1 METDE
6 KSEARFCCGFI
17 AIAGRPNAGKSMLL
31 NTILGNKIAITSMKP
46 QTTRNRITGILN
58 RKDCQAI
65 FLDTPGINV
74 KKGLMSGHLAKIAYS
89 SINSAD
95 IILFVLD
102 AKAGVSNEDIAI
114 LERIEKIEALRFV
127 VINKIDLLQRKEI
140 LPIIESFKKY
150 EFISEFFPVSAK
162 KGTNVTRLLSSVI
175 SSLPEDERYFKD
187 DIITDRPEEFL
198 FSEFIREKI
207 YRLLKKELPYCSHV
221 EVEEIAERTNALIY
235 VSSNIFVEKET
246 QKGIIIGKN
255 GRMIKEI
262 GEKARKDIEEF
273 TGCKVY
279 LDLRV
284 RVRKKWTEDDAM
296 LHKYGYTADEN

>member
-1 METDE
+1 MKTNDSS
-6 KSEARFCCGFI
+6 KGIFCCGFI
-17 AIAGRPNAGKSMLL
+17 AIVGRPNAGKSMLL
-31 NTILGNKIAITSMKP
+31 NNILGNKIAITSMKP

-58 RKDCQAI
+58 KKDCQAI

-74 KKGLMSGHLAKIAYS
+74 KKGLMSSHLAKIAYS

-95 IILFVLD
+95 IIFFVLD
-102 AKAGVSNEDIAI
+102 AKAGVKKEDIVV
-114 LERIEKIEALRFV
+114 LERIEKIEALKFV

-140 LPIIESFKKY
+140 LPMIESLTKY

-162 KGTNVTRLLSSVI
+162 KGTNVNRLLSSVI
-175 SSLPEDERYFKD
+175 SNLPEGERYFKD
-187 DIITDRPEEFL
+187 DVITDRPEEFL

-207 YRLLKKELPYCSHV
+207 YRLLKEELPYCSHV
-221 EVEEIAERTNALIY
+221 EVEEITERTNELIY

-246 QKGIIIGKN
+246 QKGIIIGKK
-255 GRMIKEI
+255 GKMIKEI
-262 GEKARKDIEEF
+262 GQKARQDIEEF

-284 RVRKKWTEDDAM
+284 RVRKKWTEDDKM
-296 LHKYGYTADEN
+296 LHSYGYTPDEN